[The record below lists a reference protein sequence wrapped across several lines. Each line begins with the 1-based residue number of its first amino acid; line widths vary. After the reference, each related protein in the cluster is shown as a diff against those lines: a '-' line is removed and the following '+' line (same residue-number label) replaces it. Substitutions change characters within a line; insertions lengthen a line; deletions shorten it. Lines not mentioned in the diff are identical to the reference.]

1 MTKTATVYLLD
12 PKAATIEAVEIEARS
27 AFAQTYTLIGCELVQ
42 VIPFDTFHSL
52 VTDEEGLR
60 DGLTEFSIF
69 KRYPQPLAGKIVLMG
84 ADFAA
89 PQISLE
95 DAAMAFQ
102 CCKPVL
108 DPVFAD
114 MDDNAAAGLI
124 LAGALVGMQTR
135 IERHTP
141 TVIKRGN

>member
-1 MTKTATVYLLD
+1 MTNTATVYLLD

-27 AFAQTYTLIGCELVQ
+27 AFSQTYKLIGCDLVDL
-42 VIPFDTFHSL
+42 IPFDTFHSL

-60 DGLTEFSIF
+60 DGLTEFTIF
-69 KRYPQPLAGKIVLMG
+69 NRYPQPLAGKIVLMG
-84 ADFAA
+84 ADFAP

-114 MDDNAAAGLI
+114 MDDHTVTGVI
-124 LAGALVGMQTR
+124 LAGALSGFQTR